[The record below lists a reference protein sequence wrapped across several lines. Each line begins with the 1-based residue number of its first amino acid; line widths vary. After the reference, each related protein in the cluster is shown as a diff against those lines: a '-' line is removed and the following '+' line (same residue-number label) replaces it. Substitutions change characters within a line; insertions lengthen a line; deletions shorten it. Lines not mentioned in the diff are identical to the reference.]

1 VSEGERASA
10 LNAAGRSSRGL
21 RHSRRPWCSPE
32 FAEKALAATNRTGKA
47 EREREGVGELTGT
60 AKGGRGGLIHRDVA
74 RLVCSASAVVFLT
87 V

>member
-1 VSEGERASA
+1 MVLTGVRGEGPSGYQPDRK
-10 LNAAGRSSRGL
+10 GR
-21 RHSRRPWCSPE
+21 
-32 FAEKALAATNRTGKA
+32 